1 MIKTLL
7 NNWSIMRGLRLVIG
21 LIALVQSVFQKDI
34 TLGIIAGFLLLTA
47 IANAGCCGS
56 NGCVV
61 NFKKGKKEKEIK
73 YEELVSKQ

>member
-21 LIALVQSVFQKDI
+21 LIALVQSVLQKDI

-56 NGCVV
+56 NGCAV
-61 NFKKGKKEKEIK
+61 NFRNRKKEKEIQ
-73 YEELVSKQ
+73 YEELDNK